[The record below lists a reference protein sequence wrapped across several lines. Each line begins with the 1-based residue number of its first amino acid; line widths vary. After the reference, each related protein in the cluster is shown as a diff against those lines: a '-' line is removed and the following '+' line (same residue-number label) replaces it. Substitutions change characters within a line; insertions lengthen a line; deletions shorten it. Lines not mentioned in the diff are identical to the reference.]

1 MCSIELAMAGIK
13 VASAVSS
20 FQGKKQKANQVAQSN
35 LVAKENASR
44 GYMNDLG
51 YLGWQRTESAE
62 ELSRS
67 KFKIKIKKIA
77 MMAEQLNLNVGN
89 PNAIFRDLGAEAQLD
104 EHDTNAL
111 FNKDIVTLARKEQE
125 AFGAYEKTINN
136 LPVPY
141 QPSMMGLGIQ
151 LASAGAGYY
160 KDVQDLEL
168 AKGKG

>member
-20 FQGKKQKANQVAQSN
+20 FQGGKQKANQVAQSN

-67 KFKIKIKKIA
+67 RMKIKI
-77 MMAEQLNLNVGN
+77 
-89 PNAIFRDLGAEAQLD
+89 
-104 EHDTNAL
+104 
-111 FNKDIVTLARKEQE
+111 
-125 AFGAYEKTINN
+125 
-136 LPVPY
+136 
-141 QPSMMGLGIQ
+141 
-151 LASAGAGYY
+151 
-160 KDVQDLEL
+160 
-168 AKGKG
+168 